1 MENFTCVMS
10 NGSNIQQFTAADI
23 EKYHRGLLSAAEM
36 HALEKAALEDP
47 FLADALDGYAEP
59 AVQPQADL
67 ADLQARLAK
76 RLEQKE
82 ETKVVPLGGSNR
94 RLAPWWKAAAAALLL
109 VGGAALYLQLRTN
122 EETPVTPIAQASEK
136 EQPHIDAKDKNG
148 DGSIA
153 NANDLLKKESLEDKQ
168 AASQTTSGLN
178 SPKNQA
184 ITPSPST
191 EVAKQTDIEKNAEQ
205 SAPAAVPAPQEPV
218 AALTPPQ
225 ETVAARSKKE
235 TADRQAANDALTQQ
249 QLQQREFARTRAQTD
264 NRALSP
270 EAKRKQ
276 ALRDISSGQNN
287 NSGYTNNNAVAY
299 NYNRQYNQR
308 ANVFRGRVTDLDNNA
323 LPFANI
329 TNPVDNIGTYA
340 DANGN
345 FVLTSPDSVLNVQ
358 VRSIGFENRQFFMQS
373 QAPSNQ
379 ITLQEDRSLNARV
392 LDTIRRVRSVA
403 SNTMIHEEPE
413 PADGWN
419 NYDTYIANNLQ
430 IPETVRMMDV
440 GNPAAEVEVS
450 FEVNKYGQPV
460 NIKIVRSTCTKC
472 EQEAIRL
479 IKEGPLWK
487 KKGRKSKTR
496 VTLSF

>member
-1 MENFTCVMS
+1 MS
-10 NGSNIQQFTAADI
+10 NGSHIPQFTAADI

-59 AVQPQADL
+59 AVQLQTDL

-76 RLEQKE
+76 RLEERE
-82 ETKVVPLGGSNR
+82 ETKVVPLGGNKR
-94 RLAPWWKAAAAALLL
+94 QLAPWWKAAAAAVLL
-109 VGGAALYLQLRTN
+109 VGGAALYLQLRNTGDN
-122 EETPVTPIAQASEK
+122 ATTPIAQASEK
-136 EQPHIDAKDKNG
+136 EQPHFNAKDKKEAPVSNG
-148 DGSIA
+148 NGFFKTDSVTDPSAVAKGKNTTPGSDKTQPVTQSPLSEPA
-153 NANDLLKKESLEDKQ
+153 KEINTPTVEQ
-168 AASQTTSGLN
+168 AA
-178 SPKNQA
+178 
-184 ITPSPST
+184 
-191 EVAKQTDIEKNAEQ
+191 
-205 SAPAAVPAPQEPV
+205 PV
-218 AALTPPQ
+218 AAPVPG
-225 ETVAARSKKE
+225 ESVAAPASREAVIAKKE
-235 TADRQAANDALTQQ
+235 AEYKQQDDALASQS
-249 QLQQREFARTRAQTD
+249 QQREAVKARVQTD
-264 NRALSP
+264 NRALNQD
-270 EAKRKQ
+270 ARRRQ
-276 ALRDISSGQNN
+276 ALRDISSSQEN
-287 NSGYTNNNAVAY
+287 NSGYTNNNATAN

-308 ANVFRGRVTDLDNNA
+308 ANVFRGRVTDPDNNA

-358 VRSIGFENRQFFMQS
+358 VRSVGFENRQYSMHS
-373 QAPSNQ
+373 QTPSNQ

-392 LDTIRRVRSVA
+392 LDTVRRVRAVA
-403 SNTMIHEEPE
+403 SNTMVHEEPE
-413 PADGWN
+413 PVDGWN

-430 IPETVRMMDV
+430 IPETVRMMDM
-440 GNPAAEVEVS
+440 GSSSAEVEVS
-450 FEVNKYGQPV
+450 FDVNKYGQPV
-460 NIKIVRSTCTKC
+460 NIKVIRSTCTKC

>member
-1 MENFTCVMS
+1 MTS
-10 NGSNIQQFTAADI
+10 ST
-23 EKYHRGLLSAAEM
+23 GL
-36 HALEKAALEDP
+36 
-47 FLADALDGYAEP
+47 
-59 AVQPQADL
+59 
-67 ADLQARLAK
+67 
-76 RLEQKE
+76 
-82 ETKVVPLGGSNR
+82 
-94 RLAPWWKAAAAALLL
+94 
-109 VGGAALYLQLRTN
+109 
-122 EETPVTPIAQASEK
+122 
-136 EQPHIDAKDKNG
+136 
-148 DGSIA
+148 
-153 NANDLLKKESLEDKQ
+153 
-168 AASQTTSGLN
+168 
-178 SPKNQA
+178 
-184 ITPSPST
+184 
-191 EVAKQTDIEKNAEQ
+191 
-205 SAPAAVPAPQEPV
+205 
-218 AALTPPQ
+218 
-225 ETVAARSKKE
+225 
-235 TADRQAANDALTQQ
+235 
-249 QLQQREFARTRAQTD
+249 D
-264 NRALSP
+264 N
-270 EAKRKQ
+270 
-276 ALRDISSGQNN
+276 N
-287 NSGYTNNNAVAY
+287 NNNAVAY

-308 ANVFRGRVTDLDNNA
+308 ANVFRGRVTDPDNNA

-345 FVLTSPDSVLNVQ
+345 FILTSPDSVLSVQ
-358 VRSIGFENRQFFMQS
+358 VRSIGFENRQYAMRS

-440 GNPAAEVEVS
+440 GSSGAEVEVS
-450 FEVNKYGQPV
+450 FEVNRYGQPV

>member
-1 MENFTCVMS
+1 MS

-36 HALEKAALEDP
+36 HVMEKAALEDP

-59 AVQPQADL
+59 AVQPQTDL
-67 ADLQARLAK
+67 ADLQARLTK

-109 VGGAALYLQLRTN
+109 VGGAAVYLQLRTS

-136 EQPHIDAKDKNG
+136 EKPHIDAKDKSG
-148 DGSIA
+148 DGSVA
-153 NANDLLKKESLEDKQ
+153 NADVLLKKDSLEDKQ
-168 AASQTTSGLN
+168 AANQTTSGL
-178 SPKNQA
+178 SSTKNQA
-184 ITPSPST
+184 LAPSPST
-191 EVAKQTDIEKNAEQ
+191 EVAKQNDIEKNAEQ
-205 SAPAAVPAPQEPV
+205 SAPAAVPPSQEPV
-218 AALTPPQ
+218 AAFTPPQ
-225 ETVAARSKKE
+225 ETVAAGRKKE
-235 TADRQAANDALTQQ
+235 TADRQAATDALTQQ
-249 QLQQREFARTRAQTD
+249 QLQQQELARTRAQAD
-264 NRALSP
+264 SRALSP

-287 NSGYTNNNAVAY
+287 NQGYSNNAVVY
-299 NYNRQYNQR
+299 NYNRQNNQR
-308 ANVFRGRVTDLDNNA
+308 ANIFRGRVTDLDNNA

-358 VRSIGFENRQFFMQS
+358 VRSIGFENRQFSMQS

-392 LDTIRRVRSVA
+392 LDTIRRVRAVA

-440 GNPAAEVEVS
+440 GTSAAEVEVS

>member
-1 MENFTCVMS
+1 MS
-10 NGSNIQQFTAADI
+10 NGSNIPQFTAADI

-59 AVQPQADL
+59 AVQPQTDL

-76 RLEQKE
+76 RLEEKD
-82 ETKVVPLGGSNR
+82 ETKVVPLGGSKR
-94 RLAPWWKAAAAALLL
+94 QLAPWWKAAAAALLL
-109 VGGAALYLQLRTN
+109 IGGAALYLQLRGTG
-122 EETPVTPIAQASEK
+122 ETPVTPIAQAAEK
-136 EQPHIDAKDKNG
+136 EQPHIDAKDKKEISATTGNG
-148 DGSIA
+148 LFNPDSLTGQQSVAKTGNAAPALNKPEAITQSQSSGTAKEINTPATEQAAPVAEPAPSEPAKIITSVPADQDGLIA
-153 NANDLLKKESLEDKQ
+153 RNKKEIADKQ
-168 AASQTTSGLN
+168 TQDDA
-178 SPKNQA
+178 QA
-184 ITPSPST
+184 
-191 EVAKQTDIEKNAEQ
+191 
-205 SAPAAVPAPQEPV
+205 
-218 AALTPPQ
+218 
-225 ETVAARSKKE
+225 R
-235 TADRQAANDALTQQ
+235 
-249 QLQQREFARTRAQTD
+249 QLQQREVAKARELTD
-264 NRALSP
+264 NNRALNQ
-270 EAKRKQ
+270 EARRKQ
-276 ALRDISSGQNN
+276 ALRDASTGLDNN
-287 NSGYTNNNAVAY
+287 RNNAVATN
-299 NYNRQYNQR
+299 NYNRQYNQN

-345 FVLTSPDSVLNVQ
+345 FVLTSPDSVLSVQ
-358 VRSIGFENRQFFMQS
+358 VRSIGFENRQFAMRSQS
-373 QAPSNQ
+373 LSNQ

-392 LDTIRRVRSVA
+392 LDTIHRVRSVA

-440 GNPAAEVEVS
+440 GSSAAEVEVS

-487 KKGRKSKTR
+487 KKGRRNKTR

>member
-1 MENFTCVMS
+1 MS
-10 NGSNIQQFTAADI
+10 NGSNIPQFTAADI

-59 AVQPQADL
+59 AAQPQADL

-76 RLEQKE
+76 RLEEKE
-82 ETKVVPLGGSNR
+82 ETKVIPLPGSKR
-94 RLAPWWKAAAAALLL
+94 QLAPWWKAAAAAVLL
-109 VGGAALYLQLRTN
+109 VGGAALYLQLRNTG
-122 EETPVTPIAQASEK
+122 ESPVTPIAQASEK
-136 EQPHIDAKDKNG
+136 EQPHIDAKDKTETPVAGNNG
-148 DGSIA
+148 FFNPDSLTGQQSVA
-153 NANDLLKKESLEDKQ
+153 KGENAAPAFNKAE
-168 AASQTTSGLN
+168 
-178 SPKNQA
+178 A
-184 ITPSPST
+184 ITQPASSG
-191 EVAKQTDIEKNAEQ
+191 VAKET
-205 SAPAAVPAPQEPV
+205 SAPAAIEQAAPVAVPAPNEPVATIIPVPAPQDAV
-218 AALTPPQ
+218 I
-225 ETVAARSKKE
+225 ARNKKE
-235 TADRQAANDALTQQ
+235 AADKEAQEGALARQQS
-249 QLQQREFARTRAQTD
+249 QQREVAKARVQTSD
-264 NRALSP
+264 NPGLNQ
-270 EAKRKQ
+270 ELKRKQ
-276 ALRDISSGQNN
+276 ALRDASTGLDNN
-287 NSGYTNNNAVAY
+287 NNNAVAY

-308 ANVFRGRVTDLDNNA
+308 ANVFRGRVTDPDNNA

-345 FVLTSPDSVLNVQ
+345 FILTSPDSVLSVQ
-358 VRSIGFENRQFFMQS
+358 VRSIGFENRQYAMRS

-440 GNPAAEVEVS
+440 GSSGAEVEVS
-450 FEVNKYGQPV
+450 FEVNRYGQPV